1 METWDVVVVGAGV
14 CGLTIARNLQDAGR
28 AVLLLD
34 KGSRPGGRLAGRPLG
49 GTLLTPSVDTVR
61 SHDAE
66 VTREIIRRT
75 GARFTPVTE
84 DHADWIFE
92 EPAGDIA
99 TRWAAGTMLMRTFVT
114 HIAVQD
120 SGLIHVVPHASG
132 APFAGRAVV
141 LTAPVP
147 QSLQIL
153 RSSGLAVASALL
165 DVAYDKRAVLLCVGD
180 GVGDGVGEGLG
191 NGLGNGVGDGV
202 GADHRG
208 NRRASDGV
216 IDAVRVRHRDDAG
229 RVWLEV
235 FASPQW
241 SEATWDADATF
252 SQAALL
258 AELIR
263 LRPGLRVV
271 DSELKRWRY
280 ANAVGAVSDATF
292 SRSEDQPAIFVA
304 GDGFGRRHGHPSGV
318 SRAVRSGLDVA
329 RVLA

>member
-14 CGLTIARNLQDAGR
+14 CGLTIARNLQEQGR

-34 KGSRPGGRLAGRPLG
+34 KGSRPGGRLGGRPLG
-49 GTLLTPSVDTVR
+49 GTLLNPSVDTVR
-61 SHDAE
+61 SHDDE
-66 VTREIIRRT
+66 VTREITRRT
-75 GARFTPVTE
+75 GARFAPVFE
-84 DHADWIFE
+84 GHADWIFD
-92 EPAGDIA
+92 EPVGDIA
-99 TRWAAGTMLMRTFVT
+99 TRWAVGTTLMRTFVT
-114 HIAVQD
+114 HLAVKD

-132 APFAGRAVV
+132 APFVGRAVV

-147 QSLQIL
+147 QSVQIL
-153 RSSGLAVASALL
+153 RSTGLAVAPGLL
-165 DVAYDKRAVLLCVGD
+165 DVVYDKRAVLLCVVDGVVD
-180 GVGDGVGEGLG
+180 GVGVGGGVGEDHLG
-191 NGLGNGVGDGV
+191 N
-202 GADHRG
+202 RP
-208 NRRASDGV
+208 ASDGV
-216 IDAVRVRHRDDAG
+216 IETVRVRHRDDAR

-235 FASPQW
+235 FASPLW

-292 SRSEDQPAIFVA
+292 SRSEDQPGIFVA
-304 GDGFGRRHGHPSGV
+304 GDGFGQLQGHPSGV
-318 SRAVRSGLDVA
+318 ARAVRSGLDVA
-329 RVLA
+329 RALA

>member
-34 KGSRPGGRLAGRPLG
+34 TGSRPGGRLAGRPLG
-49 GTLLTPSVDTVR
+49 GTLLNPSVDTVR

-92 EPAGDIA
+92 DPAGDIA

-120 SGLIHVVPHASG
+120 SGLIHVVTHASG

-165 DVAYDKRAVLLCVGD
+165 DVAYDKRAVLLC
-180 GVGDGVGEGLG
+180 
-191 NGLGNGVGDGV
+191 VGDGV